1 MQKKNASTPNIRQT
15 RSIESEFQAL
25 TYFPLMSFIAAGPNI
40 ELTCRKGVGSQRKG
54 EGWKWGTG
62 EGVSKVG
69 FKFRKFWWYYFGWVL
84 TVYLGQVFEDLVDG
98 NK

>member
-1 MQKKNASTPNIRQT
+1 MQKKNDSTPNIRQT
-15 RSIESEFQAL
+15 RCIESEFQAL

-54 EGWKWGTG
+54 EGWKWGISG
-62 EGVSKVG
+62 KECQRSVFVSE
-69 FKFRKFWWYYFGWVL
+69 FWWYYFGWVL

-98 NK
+98 NT